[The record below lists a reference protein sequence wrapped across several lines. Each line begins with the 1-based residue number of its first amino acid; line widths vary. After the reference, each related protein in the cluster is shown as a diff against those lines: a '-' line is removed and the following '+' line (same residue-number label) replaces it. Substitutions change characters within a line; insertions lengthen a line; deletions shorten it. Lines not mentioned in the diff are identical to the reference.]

1 MESTTSATRPDKKLV
16 SRRGFSRFL
25 LGFSFIST
33 VAGAIIP
40 ILGYLLPPPSANAGN
55 GGRVLVGT
63 TKDIP
68 IGQGKVVPVA
78 GKPVMVIN
86 SNDGV
91 HAFSAICTHLGCI
104 CMYDPVRKMIICP
117 CHDGQFNPVT
127 GVVVSGPPPKPL
139 ASIAVSVD
147 GDNIFIGEA

>member
-1 MESTTSATRPDKKLV
+1 MGTTTPATRPDNKPV
-16 SRRGFSRFL
+16 SRRGFGKFL
-25 LGFSFIST
+25 LGFSFLST
-33 VAGAIIP
+33 MAGAIIP
-40 ILGYLLPPPSANAGN
+40 IIGYLLPPPSASAGS

-68 IGQGKVVPVA
+68 VGQGKVVSMG

-104 CMYDPVRKMIICP
+104 CMFDPVRKMIVCP
-117 CHDGQFNPVT
+117 CHDGLFNPVT
-127 GVVVSGPPPKPL
+127 GGVVSGPPPKPL
-139 ASIAVSVD
+139 AVIPVSID
-147 GDNIFIGEA
+147 GENIYIGEA